1 MKKSIGF
8 AIFLVV
14 VFVLLSSS
22 FYIVNEDEVALVKT
36 FGKVVSVVT
45 NPGDK
50 QMVEEN
56 YVGTEWANVKVSDTK
71 GLKFKIPIAQTVEKY
86 TSKYLTYKSLKETV
100 NTVDGRRVDVMM
112 YAQYRVVDP
121 ALFNAVVA
129 SKSRANTR
137 MDEEVYPTVI
147 NSINKLEFNEFFD
160 QETLENLLDEK
171 QSSLNNQMVADFG
184 MYVTDI
190 GISRKTFP
198 VDNIS
203 TIEEKMT
210 KEIEKE
216 SAQSIAQGDSIYN
229 QKVAIVDAQKAQVI
243 ANAVEEA
250 AIVKAEADA
259 EAIRT
264 YQESLAVD
272 LDFYR
277 FIQRMDIYKNIS
289 GQTIFL
295 DKDNAIY
302 SYINDLKDPDDRE
315 ADSVSE

>member
-1 MKKSIGF
+1 MKNTIGVG
-8 AIFLVV
+8 IFRLLLLIV
-14 VFVLLSSS
+14 LSSS
-22 FYIVNEDEVALVKT
+22 IYLVNEDEVALVKT
-36 FGKVVSVVT
+36 LGKVVSVVT
-45 NPGDK
+45 NPEDRA
-50 QMVEEN
+50 MVEEN
-56 YVGTEWANVKVSDTK
+56 YIGTKWENVSVSDQK
-71 GLKFKIPIAQTVEKY
+71 GLKIKIPFIQTVEKY
-86 TSKYLTYKSLKETV
+86 SAKYLTYKSLKETV

-112 YAQYRVVDP
+112 YAQYRIIDP
-121 ALFNAVVA
+121 ALFNA
-129 SKSRANTR
+129 SITTKSRANTR
-137 MDEEVYPTVI
+137 MDEDVYSTII
-147 NSINKLEFNEFFD
+147 NSVNKLEFKEFFD
-160 QETLENLLDEK
+160 QEILEELLDER
-171 QSSLNNQMVADFG
+171 QVVLNEQMVKEYG
-184 MYVTDI
+184 MFVSDV

-198 VDNIS
+198 VDNIA

-229 QKVAIVDAQKAQVI
+229 QKIALVDAQKAQVI

-250 AIVKAEADA
+250 AIIKADADA
-259 EAIRT
+259 EAIKT
-264 YQESLAVD
+264 YRESLDVD